1 MPQDSMI
8 LSPLQDGLAGPG
20 AGASGS
26 GHEVSL
32 AQRKG
37 EAKARRRKP
46 AAPRAAAG
54 RSTPAVPPALGGMT
68 LQDALLRGIAAFTTG
83 VAGRMAT
90 SGVGMRVGRA
100 LLLSPEAARMRR
112 DAGRTIRELRELAGL
127 TVDELA
133 EAIDLSDRSLLGAVE
148 RGTAT
153 LSFELILRLSA
164 LLARN
169 DPVPFVAKLTRSYNP
184 ALWKLLESWG
194 IGRIPLHLE
203 RERRFLN
210 VYRSHDLARSLSD
223 DAFERVLDFTTSAFE
238 MALGLAAA
246 EERLPRRRRPKA
258 RRPRP

>member
-1 MPQDSMI
+1 M
-8 LSPLQDGLAGPG
+8 
-20 AGASGS
+20 
-26 GHEVSL
+26 
-32 AQRKG
+32 AQRKSDP
-37 EAKARRRKP
+37 KARRRKP
-46 AAPRAAAG
+46 AARRSTAERPPLAAAAL
-54 RSTPAVPPALGGMT
+54 PAQGGLT
-68 LQDALLRGIAAFTTG
+68 LQDVLLRGLGALTTG
-83 VAGRMAT
+83 VAGRMAS
-90 SGVGMRVGRA
+90 SGVGLRVGRA

-133 EAIDLSDRSLLGAVE
+133 EAIELSDRSLLGAVE

-184 ALWKLLESWG
+184 ALWKLFESWG

-210 VYRSHDLARSLSD
+210 VYRSHDLARDLSD
-223 DAFERVLDFTTSAFE
+223 DAFERVLDFTTAAFE

-246 EERLPRRRRPKA
+246 EEKLPRRRRPKA